1 MKDTNPV
8 ITTLLKCQRCQWEWY
23 PRQSVLPER
32 CPHCKSR
39 LWQTPLRFRSSI
51 PAGCNGAHLLRT
63 G

>member
-39 LWQTPLRFRSSI
+39 LWQTPRAI
-51 PAGCNGAHLLRT
+51 PKQYSRGL
-63 G
+63 